1 MSRAATLVRWLD
13 LVVLG
18 LALVAFLAA
27 GWPMLGYVVG
37 AVAWLAA
44 RAIGVVATRR
54 MLAALAAGDRRSAF
68 RTTAISTF
76 GRVWLVTV
84 AVLLVGLLGER
95 EEGLAAALLCAAL
108 FTTYLA
114 GEGLARSMAA
124 EDER

>member
-1 MSRAATLVRWLD
+1 VSRAATLVRWLD

-18 LALVAFLAA
+18 VALVAFLAA

-54 MLAALAAGDRRSAF
+54 MMAALAAGDRRSAF
-68 RTTAISTF
+68 RTTAVSTL

-84 AVLLVGLLGER
+84 AVLLVGLLGDR
-95 EEGLAAALLCAAL
+95 EEGLAAALLCAGL
-108 FTTYLA
+108 FTAYLL
-114 GEGLARSMAA
+114 GEALARLLAA